1 MQDLLHTL
9 CIGDVLYSPICGDC
23 EVVALDSDEIYC
35 ITVRSAYGTDFEF
48 DRYGRFAPC
57 GDVLLFTHE

>member
-9 CIGDVLYSPICGDC
+9 HIGDVLYSPICGYC

-48 DRYGRFAPC
+48 DRYGRFAP
-57 GDVLLFTHE
+57 